1 MSYFNEEEVKDLL
14 IIADANDGHCDR
26 CKRVLKIY
34 KYTANAA
41 MAKLL
46 RAMATSQYSTGS
58 MEINLTTLG
67 LPYAVASQQTKTRL
81 HGLIVQVKNDDGTRK
96 ASTWRITR
104 KGFEWLRG
112 EEIPER
118 VIVFDNQVI
127 GHEGSGITIHQI
139 SPEVK
144 HQEEEIS
151 QPEAEVYHNVRQPMK
166 NLSFKAKYRGQG
178 YFNAKILKAGQLY
191 PIEVSKMQMGKPVEV
206 HVEATILEYKDI
218 AAFQKAWQIIKE
230 TKNAE

>member
-1 MSYFNEEEVKDLL
+1 MSYFSEDEVKDLMAV
-14 IIADANDGHCDR
+14 ADANDGHCDR

-46 RAMATSQYSTGS
+46 RAMAARQYLTGS
-58 MEINLTTLG
+58 MEINLTELG

-81 HGLIVQVKNDDGTRK
+81 HGLIVQVKNEDGSRK

-112 EEIPER
+112 EGIPEK

-127 GHEGSGITIHQI
+127 GHDGRDITIHEI
-139 SPEVK
+139 SPELQY
-144 HQEEEIS
+144 QEEEIS
-151 QPEAEVYHNVRQPMK
+151 LPEAEVYHDVRTPVKNVVYRAI
-166 NLSFKAKYRGQG
+166 FKGQS
-178 YFNAKILKAGQLY
+178 YFKEKLLRANQEY
-191 PIEVSKMQMGKPVEV
+191 SIEVSRMQVGKPVEV
-206 HVEATILEYKDI
+206 SVNGTMLEYKDI
-218 AAFQKAWQIIKE
+218 AAFQKNWKIIKE
-230 TKNAE
+230 NS